1 MHRRAALSMLTEGFV
16 PAATILDEERRPI
29 FAAGR
34 PVTAEG
40 LAALRGRNVRTVLT
54 AAADWRTLSAKLSST
69 PEEAPL
75 SSSPKSDALPQR
87 TATAS
92 PTHGEA
98 DSALDALVD
107 KLDDTMIRPSDVP
120 FADRLRM
127 HGATSYDSATHQ
139 RAVERQLQTLDQLR
153 DLLETLSGHRDVEL
167 DELQK
172 NTARTLDQAAEDLD
186 LFVSLGINP
195 GLNTSLFAHSTNVSV
210 LAVAVGVRLGLDADA
225 LRDLGT
231 GCLVQNAGMLLLD
244 AGLYESPKILS
255 DGEFVEIAK
264 HPLISTDLLYR
275 NMTEVPLGVRMIVYQ
290 IHERCNGSGYPRGMT
305 GDKIHPLAKIA
316 AVADAYVAL
325 VSPRPHRPALLPYHA
340 MAKMLADVKAG
351 LFDAP
356 AVRALLNTVSLFPIG
371 SYVELNNALVG
382 KTIRANGAAYDR
394 PIVEVWR
401 RNNLTASPQ
410 VVDLTKA
417 PELKVVKPLT
427 SLR

>member
-1 MHRRAALSMLTEGFV
+1 MLRRAALSMLTEGFV
-16 PAATILDEERRPI
+16 PATTILDEERRPI

-34 PVTAEG
+34 PVTIETLTAV
-40 LAALRGRNVRTVLT
+40 RGRNVRTVFIGES
-54 AAADWRTLSAKLSST
+54 DWQLLSKKLAESAGEPT
-69 PEEAPL
+69 PAG
-75 SSSPKSDALPQR
+75 ALPHR
-87 TATAS
+87 TGAVSAAR
-92 PTHGEA
+92 GEA
-98 DSALDALVD
+98 DGALDALVGR
-107 KLDDTMIRPSDVP
+107 LGETTIRPSPAP
-120 FADRLRM
+120 FADRLQAP
-127 HGATSYDSATHQ
+127 GAAPYDPATRE
-139 RAVERQLQTLDQLR
+139 RAVERQLHTLDQLR
-153 DLLETLSGHRDVEL
+153 DLLETLSGNRDVEL
-167 DELQK
+167 DELQQS
-172 NTARTLDQAAEDLD
+172 TARTLDQAAEDLD

-210 LAVAVGVRLGLDADA
+210 LAVAVGARLGLDADA

-231 GCLVQNAGMLLLD
+231 GCLVQNAGMLQLD
-244 AGLYESPKILS
+244 AGLYEASKILS

-275 NMTEVPLGVRMIVYQ
+275 NMKEVPLGVRMIVYQ
-290 IHERCNGSGYPRGMT
+290 IHERCDGSGYPRGIT

-351 LFDAP
+351 LFDP
-356 AVRALLNTVSLFPIG
+356 QAVRALLNTVSLFPIG
-371 SYVELNNALVG
+371 SYVELNNAWVG

-401 RNNLTASPQ
+401 RNNLTTAPQ
-410 VVDLTKA
+410 VVDLAKA
-417 PELKVVKPLT
+417 PDLKVVKPLT